1 MPRLEVSNSD
11 WSMNGREHFDFSSP
25 SLTIRSKPKIFDD
38 CENIGLHLLDSYA
51 ENVQCI
57 CNGWFEGNEYQW
69 NIFSMKIKNE
79 TNNLISW
86 AFKWNW
92 PQKLFGIKTLLK
104 WLSMSAYFQQSRT
117 FFGWKNIVCTVSPT
131 EHIKSYLQTQPP
143 GFRILFS
150 LTLVRFPEIFQWKIF
165 ECEGGFVWRYASTCK
180 SSLKL
185 RVWWSRGF

>member
-104 WLSMSAYFQQSRT
+104 WLSMSAYFQQNRT
-117 FFGWKNIVCTVSPT
+117 FLI
-131 EHIKSYLQTQPP
+131 E
-143 GFRILFS
+143 RIF
-150 LTLVRFPEIFQWKIF
+150 K
-165 ECEGGFVWRYASTCK
+165 RYYMYCASNWACQII
-180 SSLKL
+180 SSNATWLAL
-185 RVWWSRGF
+185 EYYFLSF